1 MHQYRRSLRTML
13 IIMMVVRS
21 LEKRYQLKLQLQEDE
36 EDEEDVEQL
45 SARDATIQMNSHEWG
60 Q

>member
-13 IIMMVVRS
+13 IMMMEVS
-21 LEKRYQLKLQLQEDE
+21 LLEKRYQLKLQLQEDE
-36 EDEEDVEQL
+36 DEEAVEQL